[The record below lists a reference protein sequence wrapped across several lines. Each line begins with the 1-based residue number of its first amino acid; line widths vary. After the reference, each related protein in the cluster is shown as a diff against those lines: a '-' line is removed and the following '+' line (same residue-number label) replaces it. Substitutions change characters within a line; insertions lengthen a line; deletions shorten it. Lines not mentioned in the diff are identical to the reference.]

1 MRWIMR
7 IRACIFQFLACALLT
22 GHAAG
27 EGGGEAA
34 PGREYQIKAAFIY
47 NFIKFVDWPEE
58 KMADSNEPITIGVIG
73 SEDFIKAFEPVIH
86 KKIKNRNISIK
97 YFEGYEKIER
107 SQEDDDRQW
116 DQKIEALKTCHVLM
130 FCSCYSVRI
139 KDLSQIVKTLK
150 GSPVLTVG
158 ETAGFLESGG
168 IINFLME
175 DKKVRFEI
183 NVTAAKK
190 SKLKISSKLLRL
202 AKRVVEEKS
211 PQQEKD

>member
-1 MRWIMR
+1 MR
-7 IRACIFQFLACALLT
+7 IRACIFLFLACALLT
-22 GHAAG
+22 GQAAG

-34 PGREYQIKAAFIY
+34 PSREQQIKAAFLY
-47 NFIKFVDWPEE
+47 NFIKFVDWPKE
-58 KMADSNEPITIGVIG
+58 KMADSNEPITIGIIG
-73 SEDFIKAFEPVIH
+73 SKYFVKALEPLIH

-97 YFEGYEKIER
+97 YFEGYEKLKK
-107 SQEDDDRQW
+107 SQEDNDRQW
-116 DQKIEALKTCHVLM
+116 DPKIEALKTCHVLM
-130 FCSCYSVRI
+130 FCICDSVRI
-139 KDLSQIVKTLK
+139 ENSSQIIKALK

-158 ETAGFLESGG
+158 ETDGFLESGG

>member
-1 MRWIMR
+1 MRVKAHSLISL
-7 IRACIFQFLACALLT
+7 ILALIVAPLAGRAQADS
-22 GHAAG
+22 
-27 EGGGEAA
+27 A
-34 PGREYQIKAAFIY
+34 PSHEYQIKAAFLY

-58 KMADSNEPITIGVIG
+58 KMADSNEPITIGIIG
-73 SEDFIKAFEPVIH
+73 SEDFIKAFEPIIH
-86 KKIKNRNISIK
+86 KKVKNRSISIK
-97 YFEGYEKIER
+97 YFKGYEKLER
-107 SQEDDDRQW
+107 TQEDDRQW
-116 DQKIEALKTCHVLM
+116 NQKMEALKTCHLLT
-130 FCSCYSVRI
+130 FYSGDSVRI
-139 KDLSQIVKTLK
+139 KDLSQIIKALK

-190 SKLKISSKLLRL
+190 NKLKISSKLLRL

-211 PQQEKD
+211 PL

>member
-1 MRWIMR
+1 MRRIMR
-7 IRACIFQFLACALLT
+7 IRACIFLFLACALLT
-22 GHAAG
+22 GQATG

-58 KMADSNEPITIGVIG
+58 KMADSNEPITIGIIG

-86 KKIKNRNISIK
+86 KKVKNRNLSIK
-97 YFEGYEKIER
+97 YFEGYEKLER
-107 SQEDDDRQW
+107 TQEDDRQW
-116 DQKIEALKTCHVLM
+116 NQKMEALKTCHVLM
-130 FCSCYSVRI
+130 FCSCDSVRI
-139 KDLSQIVKTLK
+139 KDLSQIIKALK

-211 PQQEKD
+211 PQQEKG

>member
-1 MRWIMR
+1 MKNKAYIFVVLALVLFLVLNTPKA
-7 IRACIFQFLACALLT
+7 RADSA
-22 GHAAG
+22 
-27 EGGGEAA
+27 ESK
-34 PGREYQIKAAFIY
+34 EYQIKAAFIY

-58 KMADSNEPITIGVIG
+58 KMADSNEPITIGIIG
-73 SEDFIKAFEPVIH
+73 SKDFIKAFEPVVK

-97 YFEGYEKIER
+97 YFEGYEKLDR
-107 SQEDDDRQW
+107 TQEDDRQW
-116 DQKIEALKTCHVLM
+116 NQKMEALKTCHVLM
-130 FCSCYSVRI
+130 FCSYYSVRI
-139 KDLSQIVKTLK
+139 KDLSQIIKALK

-168 IINFLME
+168 IINFLVE

-190 SKLKISSKLLRL
+190 SKLKISSQLLRL

-211 PQQEKD
+211 PQQEKG

>member
-1 MRWIMR
+1 MQIKTYSL
-7 IRACIFQFLACALLT
+7 IILILALILAPMAPQA
-22 GHAAG
+22 HADSAQS
-27 EGGGEAA
+27 
-34 PGREYQIKAAFIY
+34 REYQIKAAFLY
-47 NFIKFVDWPEE
+47 NFIKFVDWPKE
-58 KMADSNEPITIGVIG
+58 KMADSNEPITIGIIG
-73 SEDFIKAFEPVIH
+73 SKYFVKALEPLIH

-97 YFEGYEKIER
+97 YFEGYEKLKK
-107 SQEDDDRQW
+107 SQEDNDRQW

-130 FCSCYSVRI
+130 FCICDSVPI
-139 KDLSQIVKTLK
+139 ENSSQIIKALK

-158 ETAGFLESGG
+158 ETDGFLEYGG

-202 AKRVVEEKS
+202 AKRVVKEKS
-211 PQQEKD
+211 PQQEKG

>member
-1 MRWIMR
+1 MHERMR
-7 IRACIFQFLACALLT
+7 IKAYIFVVIALVLLVLPIVPKARADSAKSK
-22 GHAAG
+22 
-27 EGGGEAA
+27 
-34 PGREYQIKAAFIY
+34 EYQIKAAFIY

-58 KMADSNEPITIGVIG
+58 KMADSNEPITIGIIG
-73 SEDFIKAFEPVIH
+73 SEDFVNAFEPVIH
-86 KKIKNRNISIK
+86 KKVKNRNISIK
-97 YFEGYEKIER
+97 YFEGYEKLKRAREEDER
-107 SQEDDDRQW
+107 KW
-116 DQKIEALKTCHVLM
+116 NQKMEALKTCHVLM
-130 FCSCYSVRI
+130 FCICDSVR
-139 KDLSQIVKTLK
+139 LENSSQIIKALK

-202 AKRVVEEKS
+202 AKRVVKEKS
-211 PQQEKD
+211 PQQEKG